1 MATSIWQAIN
11 EAAGQVVETVQRSI
25 VQIRGSNG
33 GIGAGTVWHK
43 DGLILTSAHV
53 ITHQPEG
60 SLKILLSDGSI
71 AIPQIIAI
79 DQDQDIAALHIDM
92 NDLPAIQIGRS
103 RDVQPG
109 QWLMALGHPWGV
121 PDALTAGIVIGTGRE
136 LPQMSGRDWLAL
148 DMAMRPGHSGGPV
161 FTPQGQMVGINTLI
175 TGPQVSFAVPVDAAT
190 AFLKDSLGSRV
201 SDSIA
206 RV

>member
-11 EAAGQVVETVQRSI
+11 EAAGQVVESVQRSI
-25 VQIRGSNG
+25 VQIRGSQG
-33 GIGAGTVWHK
+33 GIGAGTIWHT

-53 ITHQPEG
+53 ITAQPEG
-60 SLKILLSDGSI
+60 SLKVLLSDGTTVT
-71 AIPQIIAI
+71 PQIIAL
-79 DQDQDIAALHIDM
+79 DREQDIAALHIDT
-92 NDLPAIQIGRS
+92 NGLPAIQIGRS
-103 RDVQPG
+103 RDVMPG

-148 DMAMRPGHSGGPV
+148 DMSMRPGHSGGPV
-161 FTPQGQMVGINTLI
+161 FTPQGEMVGINTLI

-190 AFLKDSLGSRV
+190 LFLKESLGSRV
-201 SDSIA
+201 SASIT

>member
-11 EAAGQVVETVQRSI
+11 EAAGQVVETVQQSI
-25 VQIRGSNG
+25 VQIRGAKG
-33 GIGAGTVWHK
+33 GIGAGTIWHK

-53 ITHQPEG
+53 ITGQPPEG
-60 SLKILLSDGSI
+60 LRVLLSDGSTV
-71 AIPQIIAI
+71 IPQIIAL
-79 DQDQDIAALHIDM
+79 DRDQDIAALHIDA
-92 NDLPAIQIGRS
+92 NNLPAIQVGRS

-190 AFLKDSLGSRV
+190 LFLKDSLGSRV
-201 SDSIA
+201 GDSIT

>member
-25 VQIRGSNG
+25 VQIRGSQG
-33 GIGAGTVWHK
+33 GIGAGTIWHQ

-53 ITHQPEG
+53 ITAQPEG
-60 SLKILLSDGSI
+60 SLQVLLSDGTTVTPQVI
-71 AIPQIIAI
+71 AL
-79 DQDQDIAALHIDM
+79 DRDQDIAALHIDT
-92 NDLPAIQIGRS
+92 NGLPAIQIGRS

-136 LPQMSGRDWLAL
+136 LPQMGGRDWLAL
-148 DMAMRPGHSGGPV
+148 DMSMRPGHSGGPV
-161 FTPQGQMVGINTLI
+161 FTPQGEMVGINTLI

-190 AFLKDSLGSRV
+190 LFLKESLGSRV
-201 SDSIA
+201 SASIA

>member
-1 MATSIWQAIN
+1 MAASIWQAIN
-11 EAAGQVVETVQRSI
+11 DAAGQVVETVQRSI
-25 VQIRGSNG
+25 VQIRGTKG
-33 GIGAGTVWHK
+33 GIGAGTIWHK

-53 ITHQPEG
+53 ITAQEEDT
-60 SLKILLSDGSI
+60 LRVLLPDGSTVV
-71 AIPQIIAI
+71 PQIIAL
-79 DQDQDIAALHIDM
+79 DRDQDIAALHVDA
-92 NDLPAIQIGRS
+92 NALPSIQIGRS

-148 DMAMRPGHSGGPV
+148 DMSMRPGHSGGPV
-161 FTPQGQMVGINTLI
+161 FTPQGEMVGINTLI
-175 TGPQVSFAVPVDAAT
+175 TGPQVSFAVPVDAAA
-190 AFLKDSLGSRV
+190 AFLKDTLGTRV
-201 SDSIA
+201 SSSIT

>member
-25 VQIRGSNG
+25 VQIRGSQG
-33 GIGAGTVWHK
+33 GIGAGTIWHK

-53 ITHQPEG
+53 ITAQPEG
-60 SLKILLSDGSI
+60 SLRILLPDGTT
-71 AIPQIIAI
+71 ATPQIIAL
-79 DQDQDIAALHIDM
+79 DRDQDIAALHIDM
-92 NDLPAIQIGRS
+92 NDLPAIQVGRS
-103 RDVQPG
+103 RDLLPG

-136 LPQMSGRDWLAL
+136 LPQMNGRDWLAL

-161 FTPQGQMVGINTLI
+161 FTPQGEMVGINTLI

-190 AFLKDSLGSRV
+190 LFLKESLGSRV
-201 SDSIA
+201 SASIT